1 MNYDDLNFRDL
12 FRGHGLR
19 HTRQRELV
27 YSALASTMAHPTADE
42 LFQMVR
48 SKDDGLSLATVYN
61 TLDALCDCGLCRK
74 LPTSMGAGPCRYDA
88 DISPHVHVSTRDGR
102 MLDVPTEL
110 SRRLLAGLDRA
121 VVVEIEA
128 RLGVPLGDLSVQVVE
143 RVAQHAPHSPLA
155 TVAV

>member
-1 MNYDDLNFRDL
+1 MNYDDLNFREL
-12 FRGHGLR
+12 FRDHGLR

-27 YSALASTMAHPTADE
+27 YSALASTMGHPTADE
-42 LFQMVR
+42 LFHLVR

-61 TLDALCDCGLCRK
+61 TLDALCECGLCRK

-88 DISPHVHVSTRDGR
+88 DVSPHVHVSTLDGR

-121 VVVEIEA
+121 VVAEIET

-143 RVAQHAPHSPLA
+143 RASSNVP
-155 TVAV
+155 VAV